1 MTTKNGK
8 NKKIKQGEKTYNIR
22 FQENKNKEMTINLME
37 KISEI
42 HNQKNGQKITIIVFG
57 NIDVHLKIILT
68 FEFPNKSYWKDGE
81 KSFQIYC
88 HLII

>member
-37 KISEI
+37 KISEY
-42 HNQKNGQKITIIVFG
+42 IIR
-57 NIDVHLKIILT
+57 KMA
-68 FEFPNKSYWKDGE
+68 KR
-81 KSFQIYC
+81 
-88 HLII
+88 